1 MDDDDDDDVHD
12 GDVRDD
18 DDDVDDDGGG
28 VCHGLPL
35 KHHHLMMTLMR
46 TIHLLGCS
54 QLPCP

>member
-1 MDDDDDDDVHD
+1 
-12 GDVRDD
+12 
-18 DDDVDDDGGG
+18 VDDDGGG